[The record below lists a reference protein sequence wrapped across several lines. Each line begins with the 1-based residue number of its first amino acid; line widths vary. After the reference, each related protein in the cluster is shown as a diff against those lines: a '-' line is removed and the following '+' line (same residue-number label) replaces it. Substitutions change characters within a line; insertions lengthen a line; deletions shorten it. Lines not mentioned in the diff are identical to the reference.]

1 MCLHHQILQLQFQV
15 LKQLMPIDEGL
26 LKVFQLYKNIKNI
39 YFRQKA
45 LKALNDRMKSKD
57 SPSEA
62 WPEMDEIHQ
71 TPLLP
76 PTHEPDN
83 SSVIIDMKNSQIKD
97 DLNQQQTT
105 S

>member
-1 MCLHHQILQLQFQV
+1 
-15 LKQLMPIDEGL
+15 
-26 LKVFQLYKNIKNI
+26 
-39 YFRQKA
+39 
-45 LKALNDRMKSKD
+45 MKSKD